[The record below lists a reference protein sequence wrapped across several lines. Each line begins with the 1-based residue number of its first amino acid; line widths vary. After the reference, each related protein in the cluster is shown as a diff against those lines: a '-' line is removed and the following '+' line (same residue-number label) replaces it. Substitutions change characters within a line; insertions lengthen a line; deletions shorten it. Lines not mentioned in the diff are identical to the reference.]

1 MLIKGLRFLSAA
13 IMITSGFSLIKLS
26 RLYSKLH
33 STYQPSIAFLSKQPI
48 PNLIPFSSPTNPA
61 QTVTKDPEFG
71 KQIISNHFP
80 SATYPEN
87 TDQQVIEQRQINRS
101 ARGLF
106 GVEKARCKY
115 GFPQA
120 YVQYPVGNGVSSG
133 MIRLSCPHLV
143 KAVDEYERQGALDE
157 FDALVADNGSKQGE
171 MLRSSFGT
179 VNEAWRD
186 IKVAAVT
193 PEDVDIMNR
202 KLGQDGTNC
211 LMNSGIIGCTFGKL
225 QVKCLHA
232 HIADHLVRGDN
243 LIGEVALEK
252 LTERGVD
259 VKGCG
264 DCWQQCDLNHVPTN
278 DSWWYT
284 SIKNKTR
291 LTAARV
297 TRNSIKAK
305 KLEKANL
312 KLEASIELEK
322 D

>member
-1 MLIKGLRFLSAA
+1 
-13 IMITSGFSLIKLS
+13 MITSGFSLIKSS
-26 RLYSKLH
+26 RFHSKLH
-33 STYQPSIAFLSKQPI
+33 STYQPFTVGLSKQPI
-48 PNLIPFSSPTNPA
+48 PNLIPFSSPANPA
-61 QTVTKDPEFG
+61 QTVSKDPEFG
-71 KQIISNHFP
+71 KQIINNHFP
-80 SATYPEN
+80 SAIYPEN

-101 ARGLF
+101 AIGLF
-106 GVEKARCKY
+106 GVEKARCKH

-120 YVQYPVGNGVSSG
+120 YVQYPVGNGISSG
-133 MIRLSCPHLV
+133 MVRLSCPHLV

-157 FDALVADNGSKQGE
+157 FDALVADYDSKQGE

-186 IKVAAVT
+186 IKMAAVT
-193 PEDVDIMNR
+193 PGDLVMMNK
-202 KLGQDGTNC
+202 KLGQDGANS

-232 HIADHLVRGDN
+232 HIGDHMIRGDN

-305 KLEKANL
+305 KLEKAAL
-312 KLEASIELEK
+312 ELEASIELKK